1 MAKYYYSAV
10 KQKIVLLLVAGVVLH
25 FQRSP
30 TGVFR
35 ILKTVA
41 KDWQKI
47 NRAVLYR
54 TIREFRYNRLID
66 YKENND
72 GVVTVIL
79 SKLGEKH
86 ALKYQLDEMKVAIPP
101 KWDHAWRI
109 VIFDIP
115 EKKKRA
121 REALR
126 KKLKELGFTE
136 LQKSVFIFPYE
147 CENEIDFICEV
158 FEIRNHVRYIKV
170 AYINNEAEL
179 KLKFGFN

>member
-1 MAKYYYSAV
+1 MAKYYYSAA
-10 KQKIVLLLVAGVVLH
+10 KQKIVLLLVAGAALH

-30 TGVFR
+30 AGVFR
-35 ILKTVA
+35 ILKTVV

-54 TIREFRYNRLID
+54 TIREFRYNRLVD

-72 GVVTVIL
+72 GVVTVTL

-86 ALKYQLDEMKVAIPP
+86 ALRYQLDEMKVAIPS
-101 KWDHAWRI
+101 KWDRVWKI

-126 KKLKELGFTE
+126 KKLKELGFME

-147 CENEIDFICEV
+147 CEDEIDFICEV
-158 FEIRNHVRYIKV
+158 FEIRNHVRYIK
-170 AYINNEAEL
+170 ATHINNESEL
-179 KLKFGFN
+179 KLKFGF